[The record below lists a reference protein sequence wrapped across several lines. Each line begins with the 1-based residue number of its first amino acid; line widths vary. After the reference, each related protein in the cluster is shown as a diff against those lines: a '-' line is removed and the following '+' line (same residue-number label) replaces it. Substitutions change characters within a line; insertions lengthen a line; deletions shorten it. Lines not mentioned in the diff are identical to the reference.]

1 MSEIILQEGTATESA
16 MNHKTSPTS
25 KLSEELEKFR
35 KWREAFKK
43 AITQYQDWVEK
54 NEPLDGERDLRVYQ
68 LIESLAS
75 DELRIAFV
83 GEFSRGKTELLNS
96 IFFSDHGQRLLPSS
110 AGRTTMCP
118 TELRYNEKEG
128 PCIKLLPIETR
139 KTDISISE
147 YKKSPIHWSTIHLLK
162 RDSEDEIDSTLNEI
176 TKTKRVHTREAED
189 LGLFDSQDPDNSALE
204 VENDMVDVPIWRYA
218 IVNYPH
224 PFLEQGVV
232 ILDTPGLNALGAEP
246 ELTLSILPDA
256 HAVVFLLAA
265 DAGVTASD
273 MSIWKNHVVSA
284 KKDRRN
290 ERIVVLNKIDALWD
304 SLRDDAAIGDTVR
317 KQVLDTAQTLQL
329 NKDVVLPVSAKMAL
343 TGKIK
348 GDSALVAKSGIAAL
362 EMHLARQLIP
372 SKYEIIRR
380 KITYEI
386 SNRVEGSQALL
397 KARLAEVDQQLV
409 RMRDA
414 GTKNKTEIQQLIQTL
429 REEKE
434 KYDREVV
441 GFENTRKLL
450 GEKAQ
455 QLFQNLDMG
464 SLDKRIKTT
473 RRTMHESWTTG
484 GLKSSIKD
492 FFDAVTEPM
501 DKIKQQ
507 SDAIKTDIDKICLRL
522 NSEYGMEKV
531 VPQRLALLPYVMEI
545 KRLEEKAMAF
555 RTSTELLV
563 TEQGSVVSKFFI
575 TLVSEV
581 RNIYKEC
588 NQYSQGW
595 FHNIANQVHSQIQL
609 HKKSIDTGFETIK
622 KSHTDMDSIADQVTK
637 LSKERKAIAAQLSD
651 VNKLHAQLHKAD

>member
-1 MSEIILQEGTATESA
+1 MNESVIQPEIVANNQNGKQKIPG
-16 MNHKTSPTS
+16 
-25 KLSEELEKFR
+25 KLSAELEKFR
-35 KWREAFKK
+35 SWREGFRK
-43 AITQYQDWVEK
+43 AITDYQNWVEK
-54 NEPLDGERDLRVYQ
+54 NEAVDGERDLRVYQ

-162 RDSEDEIDSTLNEI
+162 RDSENEIDTTLNEI
-176 TKTKRVHTREAED
+176 TKTKRVHVREAEE
-189 LGLFDSQDPDNSALE
+189 LGLYDSKNPDNNGLE
-204 VENDMVDVPIWRYA
+204 VENGMVDVPIWRYA
-218 IVNYPH
+218 VVNYPH

-246 ELTLSILPDA
+246 ELTLSTLPDA

-273 MSIWKNHVVSA
+273 MAIWKNHVVSA

-304 SLRDDAAIGDTVR
+304 SLREDAEIGSTVK
-317 KQVLDTAQTLQL
+317 KQVIDTAHMLQL
-329 NKDVVLPVSAKMAL
+329 QRDMVLPVSAKMAL

-348 GDSALVAKSGIAAL
+348 HDADLIRKSGITDL
-362 EMHLARQLIP
+362 EQHIARQIIP
-372 SKYEIIRR
+372 AKYELIKR

-386 SNRVEGSQALL
+386 SNRVESSQGLL
-397 KARLAEVDQQLV
+397 KSKLMELDQQLARLREV
-409 RMRDA
+409 
-414 GTKNKTEIQQLIQTL
+414 GGKNQAEIQKLIQTM
-429 REEKE
+429 RDEKE
-434 KYDREVV
+434 RYDREVE
-441 GFENTRKLL
+441 GFEKTRAML
-450 GEKAQ
+450 ADRAR
-455 QLFQNLDMG
+455 QLFENLDMG
-464 SLDKRIKTT
+464 SLDKRIKST
-473 RRTMHESWTTG
+473 RRSMHQSWTTG
-484 GLKSSIKD
+484 GLKAEIKS
-492 FFDAVTEPM
+492 FFAAVTEPM
-501 DKIKQQ
+501 EKLKVQ
-507 SDAIKTDIDKICLRL
+507 SDAIKADIDRICDRL
-522 NSEYGMEKV
+522 HAEYGMEKV

-545 KRLEEKAMAF
+545 KRLEQKAEAF
-555 RTSTELLV
+555 RTSTELVV
-563 TEQGSVVSKFFI
+563 TEQGSVISKFFI

-588 NQYSQGW
+588 NSYSQGW
-595 FHNIANQVHSQIQL
+595 FHNIANQVHSQIKL
-609 HKKSIDTGFETIK
+609 HKKSIDIGFETIK
-622 KSHTDMDSIADQVTK
+622 KCHADMDMIAEQITK
-637 LSKERKAIAAQLSD
+637 QMEEREAVKSQLAD
-651 VNKLHAQLHKAD
+651 VNRLHAQLHKTV

>member
-1 MSEIILQEGTATESA
+1 MNESVIQPDIVA
-16 MNHKTSPTS
+16 NNQNGKQKIPG
-25 KLSEELEKFR
+25 KLSAELEKFR
-35 KWREAFKK
+35 SWREGFRK
-43 AITQYQDWVEK
+43 AITDYQNWVEK
-54 NEPLDGERDLRVYQ
+54 NEAVDGERDLRVYQ

-162 RDSEDEIDSTLNEI
+162 RDSENEIDTTLNEI
-176 TKTKRVHTREAED
+176 TKTKRVHVREAEE
-189 LGLFDSQDPDNSALE
+189 LGLYDSKNPDNNGLE
-204 VENDMVDVPIWRYA
+204 VENGMVDVPIWRYA
-218 IVNYPH
+218 VVNYPH

-246 ELTLSILPDA
+246 ELTLSTLPDA

-273 MSIWKNHVVSA
+273 MAIWKNHVVSA

-304 SLRDDAAIGDTVR
+304 SLREDAEIGSTVK
-317 KQVLDTAQTLQL
+317 KQVIDTAHMLQL
-329 NKDVVLPVSAKMAL
+329 QRDMVLPVSAKMAL

-348 GDSALVAKSGIAAL
+348 HDADLIRKSGITDL
-362 EMHLARQLIP
+362 EQHIARQIIP
-372 SKYEIIRR
+372 AKYELIKR

-386 SNRVEGSQALL
+386 SNRVESSQGLL
-397 KARLAEVDQQLV
+397 KSKLMELDQQLARLREV
-409 RMRDA
+409 
-414 GTKNKTEIQQLIQTL
+414 GGKNQAEIQKLIQTM
-429 REEKE
+429 RDEKE
-434 KYDREVV
+434 RYDREVE
-441 GFENTRKLL
+441 GFEKTRAML
-450 GEKAQ
+450 ADRAR
-455 QLFQNLDMG
+455 QLFENLDMG
-464 SLDKRIKTT
+464 SLDKRIKST
-473 RRTMHESWTTG
+473 RRSMHQSWTTG
-484 GLKSSIKD
+484 GLKAEIKS
-492 FFDAVTEPM
+492 FFAAVTEPM
-501 DKIKQQ
+501 EKLKVQ
-507 SDAIKTDIDKICLRL
+507 SDAIKADIDRICDRL
-522 NSEYGMEKV
+522 HAEYGMEKV

-545 KRLEEKAMAF
+545 KRLEQKAEAF
-555 RTSTELLV
+555 RTSTELVV
-563 TEQGSVVSKFFI
+563 TEQGSVISKFFI

-588 NQYSQGW
+588 NSYSQGW
-595 FHNIANQVHSQIQL
+595 FHNIANQVHSQIKL
-609 HKKSIDTGFETIK
+609 HKKSIDIGFETIK
-622 KSHTDMDSIADQVTK
+622 KCHADMDMIAEQITK
-637 LSKERKAIAAQLSD
+637 QMEEREAVKSQLAD
-651 VNKLHAQLHKAD
+651 VNRLHAQLHKTV

>member
-1 MSEIILQEGTATESA
+1 MSDTILQTSTAT
-16 MNHKTSPTS
+16 KTTMDKKTPPAG
-25 KLSEELEKFR
+25 KLSNELEKFR
-35 KWREAFKK
+35 KWREGFKK

-54 NEPLDGERDLRVYQ
+54 NEPVDGERDLRVYQ
-68 LIESLAS
+68 LIEGLSS

-83 GEFSRGKTELLNS
+83 GEFSRGKTELLNA

-139 KTDISISE
+139 KTDISINE
-147 YKKSPIHWSTIHLLK
+147 YKKSPIHWTTIHLLK
-162 RDSEDEIDSTLNEI
+162 RDAEDEIDSTLNEI
-176 TKTKRVHTREAED
+176 TKTKRVHVREAED
-189 LGLFDSQDPDNSALE
+189 LGLYDSQHPENSVLE

-218 IVNYPH
+218 IINYPH

-246 ELTLSILPDA
+246 ELTLSTLPDA

-273 MSIWKNHVVSA
+273 MAIWKNHVVSA

-304 SLRDDAAIGDTVR
+304 SLREVADISDTVK
-317 KQVLDTAQTLQL
+317 KQVTDTAQTLEL
-329 NKDVVLPVSAKMAL
+329 KKDVVLPVSAKMAL

-348 GDSALVAKSGIAAL
+348 NDSELITRSGINAL
-362 EMHLARQLIP
+362 EVHLARQLIP
-372 SKYEIIRR
+372 SKYELIRR

-397 KARLAEVDQQLV
+397 KTKLAEVDRQLV

-450 GEKAQ
+450 GEKAKN
-455 QLFQNLDMG
+455 LFENLDM
-464 SLDKRIKTT
+464 SDLDKRIKAT
-473 RRTMHESWTTG
+473 RRNMRESWTTS
-484 GLKSSIKD
+484 GLKSAIKG
-492 FFDAVTEPM
+492 FFEAVAEPM

-507 SDAIKTDIDKICLRL
+507 SDSIKVDIDKICDRL
-522 NSEYGMEKV
+522 HTEYGMERV

-545 KRLEEKAMAF
+545 KRLEEKAEAF
-555 RTSTELLV
+555 RTSTQLVV
-563 TEQGSVVSKFFI
+563 TEQSTVVSKFFI
-575 TLVSEV
+575 TLVSAV

-595 FHNIANQVHSQIQL
+595 FHNIANQVYNQIQL
-609 HKKSIDTGFETIK
+609 HKRSIDIGFETIK
-622 KSHTDMDSIADQVTK
+622 KSHTDMDTIAEQISK
-637 LSKERKAIAAQLSD
+637 LSEERKAIAAQLAD
-651 VNKLHAQLHKAD
+651 VNTLHAKLHQTN